1 MPDVVNRS
9 ALEAELAKRFSKLSA
24 RHRKELLKLLGNPP
38 NYSNV
43 PNSFW
48 KKVITQLN
56 GSFIPVLTEIYM
68 QQAGTLLQG
77 LPIGVDWG
85 LINEG
90 AIAWAKLHGGE
101 LIKGVTDTTQKI
113 IRDAV
118 TAFFEQPMTR
128 ADLEKMISPAFG
140 TMRAEMIAITEV
152 TNAASAAEIA
162 IAEELADEGI
172 LMEAVWKTQY
182 DALVCKICEPLN
194 NMKASGYTGKRT
206 PYWDHPVSGK
216 RMSKP
221 AAHPRCRCHM
231 SLELPK

>member
-38 NYSNV
+38 NYGNV

-48 KKVITQLN
+48 KKVISQLN

-90 AIAWAKLHGGE
+90 AIAWAKQHGGE

-113 IRDAV
+113 VRDAV

-152 TNAASAAEIA
+152 TNAASEAEVA
-162 IAEELADEGI
+162 IGEELAGEGI
-172 LMEAVWKTQY
+172 LMEAFWETRH
-182 DALVCKICEPLN
+182 DDLVCTICGPLHG
-194 NMKASGYTGKRT
+194 MKASGYTGKRR
-206 PYWDHPVSGK
+206 PYWIHPDGTK
-216 RMSKP
+216 IGPP
-221 AAHPRCRCHM
+221 AAHPRCRCGIDW
-231 SLELPK
+231 ELPK